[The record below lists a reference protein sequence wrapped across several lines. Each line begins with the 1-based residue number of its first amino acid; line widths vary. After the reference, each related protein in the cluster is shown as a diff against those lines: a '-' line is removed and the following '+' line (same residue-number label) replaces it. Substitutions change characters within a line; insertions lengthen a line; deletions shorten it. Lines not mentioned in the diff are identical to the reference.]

1 MKGRSMH
8 LENRISDHLNT
19 FLAGLFEKGQATLED
34 APRPPVDEQHAVA
47 NEVTYTILVLFGFVN
62 QADPHLSMTAK

>member
-1 MKGRSMH
+1 MQGRSMH

-19 FLAGLFEKGQATLED
+19 FLTWLFEKGQATLED

-47 NEVTYTILVLFGFVN
+47 NEVTHTFLFGSNN
-62 QADPHLSMTAK
+62 QADPHLSTTAK